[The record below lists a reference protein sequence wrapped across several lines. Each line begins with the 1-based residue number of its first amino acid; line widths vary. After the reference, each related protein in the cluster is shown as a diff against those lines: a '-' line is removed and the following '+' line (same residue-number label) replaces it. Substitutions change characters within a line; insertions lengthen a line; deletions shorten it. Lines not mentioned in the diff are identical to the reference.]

1 MPADFLSL
9 RRDASRVSIAEKN
22 ASRFCIQV
30 RAQRLPRLLKQW
42 FDAHVETY
50 RSGPRVKA
58 AWTNFKHDV
67 EGFVFLVYQVGEA
80 GDNDSDGS
88 VEFQRLQIVL
98 DMIAG
103 LDAMAA
109 LDCQRI
115 LW

>member
-1 MPADFLSL
+1 M
-9 RRDASRVSIAEKN
+9 
-22 ASRFCIQV
+22 
-30 RAQRLPRLLKQW
+30 
-42 FDAHVETY
+42 
-50 RSGPRVKA
+50 
-58 AWTNFKHDV
+58 
-67 EGFVFLVYQVGEA
+67 FLVYQVGEA